1 MTQEQLDRWYD
12 EKYFDQYPKHVR
24 RIRQI
29 VKNLEFDVSDL
40 VCEFGCGLGH
50 IQMAIAG
57 KIQQGVGIDVSE
69 YAITRARESVDKAS
83 LSNLEFNTY
92 DIIQLGEAEDYQSRF
107 DKVLMMDISEHL
119 YDDTLLKFL
128 HSAKRILKPSGSLIL
143 HTPNANYYLER
154 MKARNFILKQFESHI
169 AVRNFQQHVPLLQA
183 AGFSEIE
190 VKYLPH
196 YNRVLGTLDR
206 VLSQIPLI
214 KTLFQA
220 RILITAKLP

>member
-1 MTQEQLDRWYD
+1 
-12 EKYFDQYPKHVR
+12 
-24 RIRQI
+24 
-29 VKNLEFDVSDL
+29 
-40 VCEFGCGLGH
+40 
-50 IQMAIAG
+50 MAIAG

-69 YAITRARESVDKAS
+69 YAITRAKESADMAG

-128 HSAKRILKPSGSLIL
+128 YSAKSILKPGGSLIL

-169 AVRNFQQHVPLLQA
+169 AVRNFQQHVPLLQS

-206 VLSQIPLI
+206 VLSQIPMI

-220 RILITAKLP
+220 RILITANLP

>member
-1 MTQEQLDRWYD
+1 
-12 EKYFDQYPKHVR
+12 
-24 RIRQI
+24 
-29 VKNLEFDVSDL
+29 
-40 VCEFGCGLGH
+40 
-50 IQMAIAG
+50 
-57 KIQQGVGIDVSE
+57 
-69 YAITRARESVDKAS
+69 
-83 LSNLEFNTY
+83 
-92 DIIQLGEAEDYQSRF
+92 
-107 DKVLMMDISEHL
+107 
-119 YDDTLLKFL
+119 
-128 HSAKRILKPSGSLIL
+128 
-143 HTPNANYYLER
+143 

>member
-1 MTQEQLDRWYD
+1 MPQEQLQEWYD
-12 EKYFDQYPKHVR
+12 EEYFDQYPKHVR

-29 VKNLEFDVSDL
+29 VKNLEFDAADV

-50 IQMAIAG
+50 ILMAIAG
-57 KIQQGVGIDVSE
+57 NIQQGVGIDVSD
-69 YAITRARESVDKAS
+69 YATTQASASADKAG
-83 LSNLEFNTY
+83 LGNLEFNTY
-92 DIIQLGEAEDYQSRF
+92 DIIQLGGAEDYRSRF

-128 HSAKRILKPSGSLIL
+128 HSAKSILKPRGSLIL

-190 VKYLPH
+190 VTYLPH
-196 YNRVLGTLDR
+196 YNRVLGLLDR
-206 VLSQIPLI
+206 AFCRIPLI
-214 KTLFQA
+214 GRLFRA
-220 RILITAKLP
+220 RILITASLP